1 MVVRKKR
8 LQHSPKL
15 LDIVLPEGGGRVAA
29 RV

>member
-8 LQHSPKL
+8 LQHSPKR
-15 LDIVLPEGGGRVAA
+15 LDIVLPEGGRLAA